1 MVGLILACAE
11 PSPEPAPTTPV
22 LGPYEVVVPGEG
34 LPADL
39 PLMDSNNNLD
49 IIEHDG
55 GVFLA
60 FRTAPSHFA
69 SDQTLL
75 HVLRSEDRQTW
86 SHEAT
91 ISMGTD
97 LREPRLFSWQ
107 GQLFLYF
114 AVLGTD
120 ALAFEPQGTMRMVRD
135 GGGAWS
141 EPEWWRTDG
150 FIPWR
155 IRVVEG
161 VLEMV
166 GYTGGEDIYALSED
180 GWPQLEVRWLMSE
193 DGREWSARWPGQEVV
208 HVGGA
213 SETDLARA
221 ADGAVIAVLR
231 NEAGEPGGFGSLIC
245 RGEPEDPAAWTC
257 RHDPKKYDSPLVFA
271 REGRIWLVG
280 RRSLSEDGHYDL
292 SINDP
297 SYDEMSAQEQAL
309 AYQAAWWG
317 QPKRC
322 SLWEVDPD
330 SLEVRHT
337 LDLASKGDTCFAS
350 LLEEPAGDATLYN
363 YSSDPEGA
371 ELSWLEGQM
380 GATWILRQRLEY
392 R

>member
-1 MVGLILACAE
+1 MLACAG
-11 PSPEPAPTTPV
+11 PAPVVAPTTPS

-34 LPADL
+34 LPDGL
-39 PLMDSNNNLD
+39 PLMASNNNLD
-49 IIEHDG
+49 VVEHDG
-55 GVFLA
+55 AVFLA

-75 HVLRSEDRQTW
+75 HVLRSEDRQRW

-91 ISMGTD
+91 IAMGTD

-135 GGGAWS
+135 GDGAWL

-166 GYTGGEDIYALSED
+166 GYTGGEDIYALSES
-180 GWPQLEVRWLMSE
+180 GWPQLEVRWLTSE
-193 DGREWSARWPGQEVV
+193 DGRDWTARWPDQEVV

-221 ADGAVIAVLR
+221 SDGAVIAVLR

-280 RRSLSEDGHYDL
+280 RRSLGGDGAYDL
-292 SINDP
+292 SVSDP

-322 SLWEVDPD
+322 SLWEVVPD
-330 SLEVRHT
+330 TLEVRHA

-350 LLEEPAGDATLYN
+350 LLEEPDGTATLYN
-363 YSSDPEGA
+363 YSSDPEGP

-380 GATWILRQRLEY
+380 GDTWILRQRLEF